1 MERQHTLLLS
11 LGTSH
16 YYMVLDVKISESCE
30 SICSH
35 RGQCQQ
41 SSSQQSCING
51 CLGLPRRLHNP
62 DTSALTHIQQE
73 AEYNQGAG
81 VQAGRDMLQTPTLL
95 ETLS

>member
-1 MERQHTLLLS
+1 
-11 LGTSH
+11 
-16 YYMVLDVKISESCE
+16 MVLDVKISVSRVPIY
-30 SICSH
+30 SQ

-51 CLGLPRRLHNP
+51 CLGLPRRLHIP

-73 AEYNQGAG
+73 AGYNQGAG
-81 VQAGRDMLQTPTLL
+81 VQAGRDMLQTPALL